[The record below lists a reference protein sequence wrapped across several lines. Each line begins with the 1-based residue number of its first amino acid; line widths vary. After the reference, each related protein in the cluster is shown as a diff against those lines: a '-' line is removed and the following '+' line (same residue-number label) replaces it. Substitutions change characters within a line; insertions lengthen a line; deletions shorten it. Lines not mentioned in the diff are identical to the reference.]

1 MVANGFLNKNNMP
14 LPCIESIFPLESLH
28 DEVSQKSVIIF
39 HNESTFQ
46 ANDEENWIWGEQ
58 GQCVLKPKSHCSDI
72 MVSDFIDEHNGNL
85 RLTDKEFIQA
95 VDKVDGLQKEACA
108 FLVYGKKHEGY
119 WTGKSFYPS
128 WKLLYK

>member
-1 MVANGFLNKNNMP
+1 M
-14 LPCIESIFPLESLH
+14 
-28 DEVSQKSVIIF
+28 
-39 HNESTFQ
+39 
-46 ANDEENWIWGEQ
+46 WGEQ
-58 GQCVLKPKSHCSDI
+58 GQCVLKPKSHGSGI
-72 MVSDFIDEHNGNL
+72 MISDFIDEHNGYL

-128 WKLLYK
+128 WKLLYKLQETIKETQSLDIFLEYSCICINY